1 MQFVGAALVPAA
13 RAGDALAS
21 CIAVS
26 DPHVRRAHATD
37 RAEHARMRA
46 LLWPDEDLSELAD
59 DVDELLADDTQVA
72 FVAER
77 ADADG
82 RLCGFAEASIRRFAN
97 SNDESPC
104 AFLEGWWVDEDVR
117 RQGVGRALVAAV
129 EAWARELGF
138 TELGS
143 DALIDNTLSHQA
155 HRALGFEE
163 RERVVYF
170 RKWL

>member
-1 MQFVGAALVPAA
+1 
-13 RAGDALAS
+13 
-21 CIAVS
+21 
-26 DPHVRRAHATD
+26 
-37 RAEHARMRA
+37 MRA
-46 LLWPDEDLSELAD
+46 ALWPDEDPAD
-59 DVDELLADDTQVA
+59 LEEDLRELLADVTQVA

-77 ADADG
+77 DHG
-82 RLCGFAEASIRRFAN
+82 RLCGFAEASVRRFAN

-104 AFLEGWWVDEDVR
+104 AFLEGWWVDADVR
-117 RQGVGRALVAAV
+117 RGGVGRALLAAV
-129 EAWARELGF
+129 EDWARAQGF

-143 DALIDNTLSHQA
+143 DALLDNTLSHEV

>member
-1 MQFVGAALVPAA
+1 MVRVRPAQ
-13 RAGDALAS
+13 LS
-21 CIAVS
+21 
-26 DPHVRRAHATD
+26 D

-46 LLWPDEDLSELAD
+46 ALWPDEDADELGSDLEAFLAD
-59 DVDELLADDTQVA
+59 PTQVA

-77 ADADG
+77 EDG
-82 RLCGFAEASIRRFAN
+82 RLCGFAEASVRRYAN

-117 RQGVGRALVAAV
+117 RSGVGRALVAAV
-129 EAWARELGF
+129 EDWARANGF

-143 DALIDNTLSHQA
+143 DALLDNTLSHTA